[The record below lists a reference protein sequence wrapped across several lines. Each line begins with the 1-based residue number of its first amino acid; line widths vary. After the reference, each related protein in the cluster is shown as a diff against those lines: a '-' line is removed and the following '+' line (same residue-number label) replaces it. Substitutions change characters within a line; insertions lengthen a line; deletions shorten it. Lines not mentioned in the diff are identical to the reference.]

1 MNSAIGRSSLY
12 ATGLGNSPE
21 GLARRACQAW
31 SVVGRLHAAGFSA
44 SPDAELAHQLRLVE
58 VQVEAG
64 DLALVD
70 FVDAAEAHVRAPAGR
85 GDLTG
90 RPTEG
95 AGVRAGGATLVHTA
109 PVVGVDSDDLQ
120 PVVRE
125 RLVVHVPDR
134 LGGFPPG
141 QPRSARRLD
150 FQPVQVK

>member
-44 SPDAELAHQLRLVE
+44 SPDAELAHQLCLVE

-70 FVDAAEAHVRAPAGR
+70 FVDAAEAHVRSPAGR
-85 GDLTG
+85 GDLARLPAEGTG
-90 RPTEG
+90 MRT
-95 AGVRAGGATLVHTA
+95 GGASLVHTA
-109 PVVGVDSDDLQ
+109 PVVGVDGDDLQ

-125 RLVVHVPDR
+125 RLVVRVPGH

-141 QPRSARRLD
+141 QPRSAWHLD
-150 FQPVQVK
+150 F